1 MRWLK
6 RSSYTEN
13 AGRNLLNASEATL
26 RKDGS
31 VEFADVEEG
40 SLDSN
45 HLEAPRR
52 RQLQADQ
59 TLRQWR
65 PGRRRRPLPS
75 RTQVR
80 RRRPR
85 VLPRSGSHRRAYSPS
100 TADDAVRCG
109 DRRYVQRSAKLATAA
124 SRDEPR
130 FQLDSRRMLLRLSTT
145 SRQEELWCRPTG
157 THASSTR
164 STLHSLPPAPTDRL
178 TARDV
183 SVLDMLERRGAE

>member
-65 PGRRRRPLPS
+65 PCRRRRPLPS

-100 TADDAVRCG
+100 TADDEVRCG
-109 DRRYVQRSAKLATAA
+109 DRRYVRRSAQLASAA
-124 SRDEPR
+124 GRDEPR
-130 FQLDSRRMLLRLSTT
+130 FQLDSRCVLLHAFDYLQTRRTMVQTDWNTCEFYQVHLA
-145 SRQEELWCRPTG
+145 QPT
-157 THASSTR
+157 TR
-164 STLHSLPPAPTDRL
+164 SNRPPDG
-178 TARDV
+178 
-183 SVLDMLERRGAE
+183 RRCISP